1 MTAGASSPPSADGQ
15 MAVLDDVDRN
25 LISALRANG
34 RLSMRA
40 LAAGLHIS
48 RASAYARVERL
59 ERAGVITGY
68 TATID
73 SQRYGYGLSAY
84 VFLKITQQS
93 WKRVRNQVLSIPEVD
108 HAALVSG
115 EHDIMLL
122 VRTRDAASLR
132 DVVLTHLQ
140 GMPEVVS
147 THTILVFDEFS
158 PRDVPAD
165 EP

>member
-1 MTAGASSPPSADGQ
+1 MTANTPSPRSADGQ
-15 MAVLDDVDRN
+15 MAALDDVDRH
-25 LISALRANG
+25 LISMLRANG
-34 RLSMRA
+34 RVSMRA

-59 ERAGVITGY
+59 EKAGVITGY
-68 TATID
+68 TATIEP
-73 SQRYGYGLSAY
+73 QRYGYGLSAY

-93 WKRVRNQVLSIPEVD
+93 WKRVRNQVLDIPEVD

-115 EHDIMLL
+115 EHDIMLM

-140 GMPEVVS
+140 SMPEVVS
-147 THTILVFDEFS
+147 THTILIFDEFS
-158 PRDVPAD
+158 PRAMPAD
-165 EP
+165 AR

>member
-1 MTAGASSPPSADGQ
+1 
-15 MAVLDDVDRN
+15 MAALDDLDRRVVT
-25 LISALRANG
+25 ALRDNA

-40 LAAGLHIS
+40 LAAQLHIS

-59 ERAGVITGY
+59 EKAGVITGY
-68 TATID
+68 SATVNA
-73 SQRYGYGLSAY
+73 QKYGHGLSAY

-93 WKRVRNQVLSIPEVD
+93 WKTVRNQVLSIPDVD

-132 DVVLTHLQ
+132 DVVLTQLQ
-140 GMPEVVS
+140 GMREVTS
-147 THTILVFDEFS
+147 THTVLIFDELS
-158 PRDVPAD
+158 PRDMPAAD
-165 EP
+165 N